1 MGNKIRGYY
10 VNDKYSFT
18 IKVDSKGRKF
28 GKLLNQETGEVI
40 CDDMYQRVYPEKV
53 SNLLNVAKVI
63 ISAAWQDGEIQQE
76 ERTAFEKAFETVS
89 FTKEQRKELE
99 QEFVKPSCVEELL
112 PLIVTREE
120 KLLVLETS
128 LLLIMADKVFHA
140 KEKEFIERLV
150 TVFELDSSDFALL
163 YYILPEE
170 VKKYIVSEKIH
181 ETLAIREDEIA
192 TLSKYAQKSDKKTEE
207 KDANY
212 DVIYT
217 HLVNNWKNRSS
228 RYHKRSIY

>member
-1 MGNKIRGYY
+1 MNNKIRGYY

-18 IKVDSKGRKF
+18 IKLDDQGRSC
-28 GKLLNQETGEVI
+28 GKLVNQETGEVI
-40 CDDMYQRVYPEKV
+40 CDDMHQRVYPEKV

-63 ISAAWQDGEIQQE
+63 ISAAWQDGEIQKE
-76 ERTAFEKAFETVS
+76 EKAAFEKAFETVS
-89 FTKEQRKELE
+89 FTEEQRKELE
-99 QEFVKPSCVEELL
+99 QEFIKPSCVEELL
-112 PLIVTREE
+112 PKIVTREE
-120 KLLVLETS
+120 KLLILETS

-150 TVFELDSSDFALL
+150 KVFELDRSDFALI
-163 YYILPEE
+163 YYILPAE

-192 TLSKYAQKSDKKTEE
+192 TLAKYAQKDEE
-207 KDANY
+207 KDVNY

-217 HLVNNWKNRSS
+217 RLVNNWKNRSS